1 MEQNKIYHN
10 DWMNNTLEDKS
21 VQLIIADPPYFE
33 VKGHFDFVW
42 KSFDDYLTDV
52 EKWALECKRILAENG
67 TLFWF
72 GSSKRIAYA
81 QIIFDKYFYLVN
93 NLTWEKAEADGLFG
107 STGSEQLRSFPNS
120 TERILMYSN
129 EVERTGLEV
138 IKLDMDNFQ
147 TLRKYFKDLQEWI
160 GVGLKKINEKLGH
173 RKAEHGFYHS
183 STQWDLPTIQTY
195 NELIQHYQIDKW
207 NNYKEYEALRQEYE
221 ALRRPFHNFYKST
234 EILKARFT
242 PSEYDHETVKPEKL
256 ARMLIKTCSRENDLV
271 FVPFAGSG
279 TECAMAIKEGRNAIG
294 FDTEL
299 KYVEMGN
306 NRMDLIKQQPSLFF

>member
-1 MEQNKIYHN
+1 MEQNRIYHS
-10 DWMNNTLEDKS
+10 DWMNNTLPDKS

-33 VKGHFDFVW
+33 TKGHFDFVW
-42 KSFDDYLTDV
+42 KSFDDYLADV

-72 GSSKRIAYA
+72 GSSKRIAYT

-129 EVERTGLEV
+129 EVERTGLEA
-138 IKLDMDNFQ
+138 IKLDMENFQ
-147 TLRKYFKDLQEWI
+147 PLRKYFKDLQEWI

-183 STQWDLPTIQTY
+183 STQWDLPTIETY

-207 NNYKEYEALRQEYE
+207 SNYKEYEALRQEYE

-294 FDTEL
+294 FDIEL
-299 KYVEMGN
+299 KYVEMAN
-306 NRMDLIKQQPSLFF
+306 NRVELIKQQPSLFF